1 MDNPSV
7 KKNIAVLRKEKNLT
21 QQEMADKLGIS
32 RMAYRNIETGTTKLI
47 SETVSR
53 IAEIVGS
60 TEEELVLGYP
70 ATPENVVEVG
80 ILRDRHAEE
89 LRSVRNDYE
98 GQLKELRDRFDVLE
112 KMNSTMADLVRSKDE
127 IINMQKIQISLLTN
141 RLSKE

>member
-80 ILRDRHAEE
+80 ILRDRHAEA